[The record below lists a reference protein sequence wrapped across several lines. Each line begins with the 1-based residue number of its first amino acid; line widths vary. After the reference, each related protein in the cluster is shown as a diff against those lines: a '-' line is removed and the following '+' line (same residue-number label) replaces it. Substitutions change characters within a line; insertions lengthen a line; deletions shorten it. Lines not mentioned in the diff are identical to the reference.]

1 MNNRPQIPFCAGQ
14 NHEHRL
20 KIPLVAN
27 DLHLQGV
34 RMNQIVRSEIKAH
47 ISLTQDEK
55 RRLWAMFGFIGLL
68 HISGALLMWAATS
81 GNYKLADGSLFGW
94 GTAALAYTLGMRHA
108 FDADHISAIDNTTR
122 KLMADGQRPLG
133 VGFFFSLGHSSVVAG
148 LAILLNFGI
157 AAVGSQLKD
166 ENSALHHYTGLIGVT
181 VSGTFLMLIAIL
193 NLLVMV
199 SILKVFFKMRKG
211 AYSEEELEK
220 HLDSRGFFMR
230 FFGPIA
236 KRIDK
241 SWKMYP
247 LGLLFGLGFDTATE
261 VGLLVLA
268 GSSVIAGL
276 PWWAIVSLPLFFAA
290 GMSLLDTID
299 GSFMNFAYGWAF
311 SKPVRKVY
319 YNIVIT
325 ALSVGTAMFIGALEL
340 SQVIS
345 EQLKLTGGYW
355 DFANN
360 LDLNNAGYIIVATF
374 AVVWAI
380 ALLVWRYGKI
390 EDRWH
395 DAAHAAQVARGEQ
408 TDHAAAGITL
418 GEIRDGFKV
427 D

>member
-1 MNNRPQIPFCAGQ
+1 
-14 NHEHRL
+14 
-20 KIPLVAN
+20 
-27 DLHLQGV
+27 
-34 RMNQIVRSEIKAH
+34 MNQPVKEAAKAP
-47 ISLTQDEK
+47 ISLSKDER
-55 RRLWAMFGFIGLL
+55 RRLWSMFGFIAFL

-81 GNYKLADGSLFGW
+81 GHYKLSDGSVFGW

-122 KLMADGQRPLG
+122 KLMADGQRPLS
-133 VGFFFSLGHSSVVAG
+133 VGFWFSLGHSSVVAS
-148 LAILLNFGI
+148 LAIILNFGI
-157 AAVGSQLKD
+157 AAVGAQLKD
-166 ENSALHHYTGLIGVT
+166 QNSSLHHYTGLIGVT
-181 VSGTFLMLIAIL
+181 VSGSFLMLIAIL
-193 NLLVMV
+193 NLIVMI
-199 SILKVFFKMRKG
+199 SIVKVFVQMRRG
-211 AYSEEELEK
+211 AYDEAELEK

-241 SWKMYP
+241 PWKMYP

-276 PWWAIVSLPLFFAA
+276 PWWAIISLPLFFAG

-325 ALSVGTAMFIGALEL
+325 ALSVGTALFIGGLEI

-345 EQLKLTGGYW
+345 KQLNLTGGYW
-355 DFANN
+355 DWANN
-360 LDLNNAGYIIVATF
+360 LNLNSAGYIIVATF
-374 AVVWAI
+374 AIVWAI
-380 ALLVWRYGKI
+380 ALAVWRFAKI

-395 DAAHAAQVARGEQ
+395 NSAHAAQMARGEAI
-408 TDHAAAGITL
+408 DHAAAGLTP